1 MYGRRRALKRKTFR
15 GLAHT
20 YAALVFTF
28 IYIPVLVMVLFSFN
42 DQHINY
48 YWNGFTLQWYEK
60 LFTNPAYLE
69 NLVTTLI
76 IAVASTAISVLVG
89 TLGAY
94 GLTWFE
100 FKLKKAVGTAVYIPI
115 IVPEIIL
122 AISLLML
129 FDSVNIPLGY
139 PAMILGHCTFCI
151 PFVIVTV
158 RGRLA
163 GMDASCEEASMD
175 LGANR
180 ATTFLR
186 VTLPMI
192 MPGVVSGAF
201 ISFTLSLDD
210 VIISNF
216 VSGPATT
223 TLPVKILSMAKM
235 GLSPEINALTTIM
248 ILVVLAGMALNSA
261 VQARWKRPGAHS
273 SHKDKGGEKA

>member
-1 MYGRRRALKRKTFR
+1 MAGKRRAAKKRTFR

-20 YAALVFTF
+20 YATLVFAF

-42 DQHINY
+42 DQRINY

-60 LFTNPAYLE
+60 LFTNPSYMD
-69 NLVTTLI
+69 NLFTTLV
-76 IAVASTAISVLVG
+76 IAVASTVISVVIG

-94 GLTWFE
+94 GLSRFE
-100 FKLKKAVGTAVYIPI
+100 FKLKKAVNTAIYIPI

-129 FDSVNIPLGY
+129 FDTAHIPLGY

-163 GMDASCEEASMD
+163 GMDSSCEEASMD

-180 ATTFLR
+180 FTTFMR

-192 MPGVVSGAF
+192 MPGVMSGAF
-201 ISFTLSLDD
+201 LSFTLSLDD

-216 VSGPATT
+216 VSGPTTT

-248 ILVVLAGMALNSA
+248 ILVILAGLALNTV
-261 VQARWKRPGAHS
+261 VQALWKRRRLV
-273 SHKDKGGEKA
+273 K